1 MRTWLLNIAHA
12 IDHLMLLIFAT
23 AVGSIAKEFGLA
35 TWQELMPYTVGAFV
49 MFGLGSLPA
58 GRLGDLWGRRAMML
72 VFFFGIGTAS
82 IAVGLTQNTWQLA
95 AALTV
100 MGAFAAIYHPV
111 GIPMLLQGVTKP
123 GSVIGLN
130 GLSGNLGIALAALLT
145 GYLVSVSGWRIAFML
160 PGAIAIV
167 SGILF
172 ALLIPRETIA
182 PANRASKRL
191 DIDTSTRNRV
201 FLIMTL
207 TATCGSMLF
216 NFSTN
221 GNGEFLKSRL
231 PAVADDPFLLGVL
244 LAIVY
249 SIASLAQIVVGQLI
263 DRYPL
268 KKVML
273 GVLLLQAPLLL
284 LASVS
289 SGWSLFVV
297 MTAFMVV
304 IFGAIPFT
312 DAMISRFV
320 DDSERSRVS
329 GMRLAVSYGASS
341 LAVWLLGPL
350 VKSAGFS
357 VLLMVMAGIATTT
370 LIFALQL
377 PNTTPKAVP

>member
-23 AVGSIAKEFGLA
+23 AVGSIAKEFELA

-72 VFFFGIGTAS
+72 VFFFGIGAAS

-145 GYLVSVSGWRIAFML
+145 GYLVSVSGWRIAFIA
-160 PGAIAIV
+160 PGMIAICA
-167 SGILF
+167 GILF

-249 SIASLAQIVVGQLI
+249 SIASLAQVVVGQLI

-289 SGWSLFVV
+289 SGWSLFIV

-370 LIFALQL
+370 LIFASQL

>member
-72 VFFFGIGTAS
+72 VFFFGIGAAS

-160 PGAIAIV
+160 PGVIAIV

-172 ALLIPRETIA
+172 ALLIPRETVA

-289 SGWSLFVV
+289 SGWSLFIV

-370 LIFALQL
+370 LIFASQL

>member
-72 VFFFGIGTAS
+72 VFFFGIGAAS

-160 PGAIAIV
+160 PGVIAIV

-172 ALLIPRETIA
+172 ALLIPRETVA

-231 PAVADDPFLLGVL
+231 PAVANDPFLLGVL

-273 GVLLLQAPLLL
+273 GVLLMQAPLLL

-289 SGWSLFVV
+289 SGWPLFIV

-370 LIFALQL
+370 LIFASQL

>member
-72 VFFFGIGTAS
+72 VFFFGIGAAS

-160 PGAIAIV
+160 PGVIAIV

-172 ALLIPRETIA
+172 ALLIPRETVA
-182 PANRASKRL
+182 PANRAGKRL

-207 TATCGSMLF
+207 TATCGSLLF

-289 SGWSLFVV
+289 SGWSLFIV

-370 LIFALQL
+370 LIFASQL